1 MDRVP
6 TRGVP
11 PVADAFNGNQ
21 LLSTLDA
28 QTRDHLGEH
37 VEIVM
42 LQDGDIVLTPGDNV
56 VRSVFPFGRTTVSLV
71 VDVDDRRSV
80 EVASIGRE
88 GAVGGI
94 VSCGDVP
101 AFSRA
106 EVIVGGPAAIVPMA
120 ILEDIKGRSGHV
132 KNLFC
137 RFADYLL
144 AQIMQ
149 SAACN
154 SFHPIEARTARWL
167 LIADDRAGPKLELT
181 QEALARLLGA
191 QRTTINAVIGQL
203 ERDGLIEVRRG
214 AVSVHDRAGLEG
226 RACLCYDRVEKFF
239 GAVIGK
245 DGRGDFR
252 NR

>member
-1 MDRVP
+1 MNRV
-6 TRGVP
+6 TDSGG
-11 PVADAFNGNQ
+11 AGLAEAFSGNQ

-28 QTRDHLGEH
+28 ETRDALGRS
-37 VEIVM
+37 VELVR
-42 LQDGDIVLTPGDNV
+42 LDDGDIVLTPGRLV
-56 VRSVFPFGRTTVSLV
+56 TRSIFPIGRTTISLV

-106 EVIVGGPAAIVPMA
+106 EVIVGGMAASVPMGM
-120 ILEDIKGRSGHV
+120 LEEMKGRSGHL

-167 LIADDRAGPKLELT
+167 LIADDRAGPQLELT

-191 QRTTINAVIGQL
+191 QRTTVNAVIGQF
-203 ERDGLIEVRRG
+203 ERDGLVELRRG
-214 AVSVHDRAGLEG
+214 AVMVGDRAGLEG
-226 RACLCYDRVEKFF
+226 RACLCYDRVQRFF
-239 GAVIGK
+239 GSVIGR
-245 DGRGDFR
+245 DGRGEF
-252 NR
+252 NAG